1 MIEEA
6 LSKRLPTQDETA
18 IASEAVAAMGKA
30 LTSEGSLP
38 IKMSEDGE
46 EIRIEFPPAVGQV
59 ILDVLAHIARGEM
72 VTVVPYSTVLSTQE
86 AADLLNVS
94 RPFLTK
100 LLESGDIDFHR
111 VGSHR
116 RIKAQDLLAYQRR
129 RDSGRTDAL
138 RELQRLGQE
147 TDAD

>member
-1 MIEEA
+1 MTETA

-18 IASEAVAAMGKA
+18 IASEAVAVMGKA
-30 LTSEGSLP
+30 LTPDGFLP
-38 IKMSEDGE
+38 IKISEDSKE
-46 EIRIEFPPAVGQV
+46 TQIEFPSSISQLM
-59 ILDVLAHIARGEM
+59 LDVLAHIARGEM
-72 VTVVPYSTVLSTQE
+72 VTVVPYSTVLTTQE

-100 LLESGDIDFHR
+100 LLDSGEIDFHR

-116 RIKAQDLLAYQRR
+116 RIKAQDLLAYQQW
-129 RDSGRTDAL
+129 RDAGRTDAL

-147 TDAD
+147 IDAD

>member
-1 MIEEA
+1 MTETA

-18 IASEAVAAMGKA
+18 IASEAVAVMGKA
-30 LTSEGSLP
+30 LTPDGFLP
-38 IKMSEDGE
+38 IKISEDSKE
-46 EIRIEFPPAVGQV
+46 TQIEFPASISQLM
-59 ILDVLAHIARGEM
+59 LDVLAHIARGEM
-72 VTVVPYSTVLSTQE
+72 VTVVPYSTVLTTQE

-100 LLESGDIDFHR
+100 LLDSGEIYFHR

-116 RIKAQDLLAYQRR
+116 RIKAQDLLAYQQR
-129 RDSGRTDAL
+129 RDAGRTDAL

-147 TDAD
+147 IDAD